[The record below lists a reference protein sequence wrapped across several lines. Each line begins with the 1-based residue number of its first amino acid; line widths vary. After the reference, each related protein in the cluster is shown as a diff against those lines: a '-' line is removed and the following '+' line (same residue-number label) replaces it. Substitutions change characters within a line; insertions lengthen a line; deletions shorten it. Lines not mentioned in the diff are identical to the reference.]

1 METEGSEML
10 ILKLAYRNLVG
21 ARLRT
26 WLNVGILSFA
36 YVLIIG
42 HQGLFTGMFKQGA
55 QAMISDEIAGGQYW
69 HINYDPFDPISLD
82 ESHGVIPSQL
92 EALIQRGEAVPILIR
107 QASIYPEGRAQSVLL
122 KGIEPGQT
130 ILAIPSAEL
139 DIEETVLPI
148 FVGKRMAKSN
158 SLAIGDYITV
168 RWRDAKG
175 TFDAVEG
182 KIVAIMNTKASTID
196 NRQLWVPLKELQKMT
211 RLDNEATMVVV
222 GQNVSRQ
229 TDLPDWKFKDQ
240 NFLLRDITAM
250 VRSKRVG
257 SAIMYAILLFLV
269 MLAIFDTQVLAV
281 FRRRREIGTLM
292 ALGMTRLR
300 TIMLFTLEGALNGI
314 LAAIAAAIYG
324 TPLLILFAKY
334 GMSVP
339 EAADSYGYALASRI
353 LPSYSVRLVLGT
365 AIIVMATVT
374 IVSYLPTRRISKME
388 PTEALRGK
396 IS

>member
-229 TDLPDWKFKDQ
+229 TDLPDWKFRDQ
-240 NFLLRDITAM
+240 NFLLSDITAM

-300 TIMLFTLEGALNGI
+300 TIMLFTLE
-314 LAAIAAAIYG
+314 AAIYG

>member
-1 METEGSEML
+1 ML
-10 ILKLAYRNLVG
+10 ILKLAYRNLTG

-26 WLNVGILSFA
+26 WLNVGILSLA

-42 HQGLFTGMFKQGA
+42 YQGMFIGMFKQGA
-55 QAMISDEIAGGQYW
+55 QGMISDEIAGGQYW
-69 HINYDPFDPISLD
+69 HMNYDPYDPISLD
-82 ESHGVIPSQL
+82 ESHGVIPPQL
-92 EALIQRGEAVPILIR
+92 EALIQRGDAVPILIR

-130 ILAIPSAEL
+130 ILNIPSAKL
-139 DIEETVLPI
+139 DVEEDVLPI
-148 FVGKRMAKSN
+148 FVGKRMAKNN

-168 RWRDAKG
+168 RWRDARG

-182 KIVAIMNTKASTID
+182 KIVAIMNTMVSSID

-211 RLDNEATMVVV
+211 LLDNEATIVVV
-222 GQNVSRQ
+222 GQNVPRQ
-229 TDLPDWKFKDQ
+229 TDLPDWKFREQD
-240 NFLLRDITAM
+240 FLLRDITAL
-250 VRSKRVG
+250 VRSKRVSG
-257 SAIMYAILLFLV
+257 HIMFAILLFLV
-269 MLAIFDTQVLAV
+269 MLAIFDTQVLAI

-300 TIMLFTLEGALNGI
+300 VIKLFTLEGALNGI
-314 LAAIAAAIYG
+314 LAVIAAAIYG

-334 GMSVP
+334 GISIP
-339 EAADSYGYALASRI
+339 GAADSFGFAMGSRL
-353 LPSYSVRLVLGT
+353 LPSYSVGLVLGT
-365 AIIVMATVT
+365 VIIVMMTVT
-374 IVSYLPTRRISKME
+374 IVSYLPTRKISKLE

>member
-1 METEGSEML
+1 ML

-42 HQGLFTGMFKQGA
+42 HQGLFTGMLKEGS

-69 HINYDPFDPISLD
+69 QENYDPFDPISLD
-82 ESHGVIPSQL
+82 ESHGVMPPQL
-92 EALIQRGEAVPILIR
+92 EAMIQQGDAVPILIR

-122 KGIEPGQT
+122 KGIEPEQT
-130 ILAIPSAEL
+130 ILNMPSAEL
-139 DIEETVLPI
+139 NIEEDVLPI
-148 FVGKRMAKSN
+148 FIGKRMAKSN
-158 SLAIGDYITV
+158 SLNIDDYITV
-168 RWRDAKG
+168 RWRDSKG

-182 KIVAIMNTKASTID
+182 KIVAIMNTKASVG
-196 NRQLWVPLKELQKMT
+196 NGQLWVPLKELQRMT
-211 RLDNEATMVVV
+211 RLDNEATMIVV

-229 TDLPDWKFKDQ
+229 TDLPGWKFRNQ
-240 NFLLRDITAM
+240 EYLLRDITAM
-250 VRSKRVG
+250 VQSKRVG

-292 ALGMTRLR
+292 ALGLTRLR
-300 TIMLFTLEGALNGI
+300 VIMLFTLEGALNGI

-334 GMSVP
+334 GMAMP

-365 AIIVMATVT
+365 ALIVMITVT
-374 IVSYLPTRRISKME
+374 IVSYLPTRRIAKME

>member
-1 METEGSEML
+1 ML
-10 ILKLAYRNLVG
+10 ILKLAYRNLTG

-26 WLNVGILSFA
+26 WLNVAILSFA

-42 HQGLFTGMFKQGA
+42 HQGLFTGMLKQGT
-55 QAMISDEIAGGQYW
+55 QAMISDDIAGGQYW
-69 HINYDPFDPISLD
+69 QKNYDPFDPISLD
-82 ESHGVIPSQL
+82 ESHGVIPPQL
-92 EALIQRGEAVPILIR
+92 GALIQRGDAVPILIR

-130 ILAIPSAEL
+130 VLGIPSAEL
-139 DIEETVLPI
+139 NIEESVLPI
-148 FVGKRMAKSN
+148 LVGKRMAKSN

-182 KIVAIMNTKASTID
+182 KIVAIMNTKVPTID

-222 GQNVSRQ
+222 GRSVSGQ
-229 TDLPDWKFKDQ
+229 TDLADWKFRDQ
-240 NFLLRDITAM
+240 DFLLRDITSM
-250 VRSKRVG
+250 VKSKRVG
-257 SAIMYAILLFLV
+257 GVVMYAILLFLV

-281 FRRRREIGTLM
+281 FRRRKEIGTLM

-300 TIMLFTLEGALNGI
+300 VIMLFTLEGALNGI
-314 LAAIAAAIYG
+314 LAAIAAAVYG

-334 GMSVP
+334 GMPMP
-339 EAADSYGYALASRI
+339 EATDNYGYALVGN
-353 LPSYSVRLVLGT
+353 LFPSYSVKLVLGT
-365 AIIVMATVT
+365 AIIVMVTVT
-374 IVSYLPTRRISKME
+374 IVSYLPTRRIAKME

-396 IS
+396 VS

>member
-1 METEGSEML
+1 ML

-42 HQGLFTGMFKQGA
+42 HQGLFTGMLKEGS

-69 HINYDPFDPISLD
+69 HKNYDPFDPISLD

-92 EALIQRGEAVPILIR
+92 EALIQRGDAVPILIR

-130 ILAIPSAEL
+130 ILNMPSAEL
-139 DIEETVLPI
+139 NIEESVLPI
-148 FVGKRMAKSN
+148 FVGNRMARSN
-158 SLAIGDYITV
+158 SLNTGDYITV

-175 TFDAVEG
+175 TFDAAEG
-182 KIVAIMNTKASTID
+182 KIVAIMNTKASIG
-196 NRQLWVPLKELQKMT
+196 NGQLWVPIKELQNMT
-211 RLDNEATMVVV
+211 RLNNEATMVVM
-222 GQNVSRQ
+222 GQNVPRQ
-229 TDLPDWKFKDQ
+229 TELPDWKFRDQ
-240 NFLLRDITAM
+240 DFLLSDITAM
-250 VRSKRVG
+250 VKSKRVG

-281 FRRRREIGTLM
+281 FRRRKEIGTLM
-292 ALGMTRLR
+292 ALGLTRLR

-324 TPLLILFAKY
+324 TPLLILFAKH
-334 GMSVP
+334 GMTMP

-353 LPSYSVRLVLGT
+353 LPSYSVRLVMGT
-365 AIIVMATVT
+365 AIIVMVTVT

>member
-1 METEGSEML
+1 ML

-42 HQGLFTGMFKQGA
+42 YQGMFIGMFKQGD
-55 QAMISDEIAGGQYW
+55 QEMISDEIAGGQYW
-69 HINYDPFDPISLD
+69 QKNYDPFDPISLD
-82 ESHGVIPSQL
+82 ESHDVIPPQL
-92 EALIQRGEAVPILIR
+92 EALIQRGDAVPILIR

-130 ILAIPSAEL
+130 ILGTPSAEL
-139 DIEETVLPI
+139 DIEESVLPI

-175 TFDAVEG
+175 TFDAAEG
-182 KIVAIMNTKASTID
+182 KIVTIMNTMVSTID
-196 NRQLWVPLKELQKMT
+196 NGQLWVPLKELQKMT
-211 RLDNEATMVVV
+211 LLDNEATMVVV
-222 GQNVSRQ
+222 GHNVLGQ
-229 TDLPDWKFKDQ
+229 TDLPDWKFRDQ
-240 NFLLRDITAM
+240 DFLLKDITAM
-250 VRSKRVG
+250 VQSKRVSG
-257 SAIMYAILLFLV
+257 HIMFAILLFLV
-269 MLAIFDTQVLAV
+269 MLAIFDTQVLAI
-281 FRRRREIGTLM
+281 FRRRKEIGTLM

-300 TIMLFTLEGALNGI
+300 VIKLFTLEGALNGI
-314 LAAIAAAIYG
+314 LAVIAAAIYG

-334 GMSVP
+334 GISMP
-339 EAADSYGYALASRI
+339 EATDSYGFALGSKL
-353 LPSYSVRLVLGT
+353 LPSYSVGLVLGT
-365 AIIVMATVT
+365 VVIVMTIVT
-374 IVSYLPTRRISKME
+374 IVSYLPTRKISKLE

>member
-1 METEGSEML
+1 METEGSKML

-42 HQGLFTGMFKQGA
+42 HQGLFTGMLKEGS

-69 HINYDPFDPISLD
+69 YKNYDPFDPISLD
-82 ESHGVIPSQL
+82 ESHGVIPYQL
-92 EALIQRGEAVPILIR
+92 EALIQRGEAAPILIR

-130 ILAIPSAEL
+130 ILSIPSAEL
-139 DIEETVLPI
+139 EIEEDILPI
-148 FVGKRMAKSN
+148 FVGNRMAKSN

-175 TFDAVEG
+175 TFDAAEG
-182 KIVAIMNTKASTID
+182 KIVAIMNTKASIG
-196 NRQLWVPLKELQKMT
+196 NGQLWIPLKELQKMT

-222 GQNVSRQ
+222 GRSVSRQ
-229 TDLPDWKFKDQ
+229 TDLPDWKFRDQ
-240 NFLLRDITAM
+240 DFLLSDITAM
-250 VRSKRVG
+250 VRSKRVSSG
-257 SAIMYAILLFLV
+257 IMYAILLFLV

-281 FRRRREIGTLM
+281 FRRRKEIGTLM
-292 ALGMTRLR
+292 ALGLTRLR
-300 TIMLFTLEGALNGI
+300 VIMLFTLEGALNGI

-334 GMSVP
+334 GMAMP